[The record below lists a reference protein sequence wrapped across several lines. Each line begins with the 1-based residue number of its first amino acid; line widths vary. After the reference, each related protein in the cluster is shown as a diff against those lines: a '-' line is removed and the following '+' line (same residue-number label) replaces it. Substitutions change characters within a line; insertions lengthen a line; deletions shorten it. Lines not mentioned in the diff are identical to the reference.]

1 MHALTYIHM
10 HTFMIKVTHACSL
23 KSQGF
28 YKACY
33 KNRAETHFS
42 SFLPISLPPEATT
55 VDFSHGFFR

>member
-1 MHALTYIHM
+1 M